1 MSHLSIKQ
9 LDVIENIKKYWAI
22 EVKSSIE
29 FMTLSSPVRLMSD
42 EHFELHIEK
51 KFKKRAWN

>member
-1 MSHLSIKQ
+1 MSHLSIEQ
-9 LDVIENIKKYWAI
+9 LDEI

-29 FMTLSSPVRLMSD
+29 FMTLSSPIKLMSG
-42 EHFELHIEK
+42 EHFELHTEK